1 MLKILRIFS
10 YYRKFRRQEKK
21 QVVFKKSCLG
31 KEFGRYNKVLV
42 VETTKCGYD
51 GITNVIKNYFLYQED
66 PEIQMDLVTINE
78 AVPELKTFL
87 EQKGRRNLSIALPES
102 KSAEI
107 CDEAAK
113 ILKEGG
119 YQIIHVHGCSGTMAV
134 EMLAAKLAGIKVRA
148 AHAHSTACT
157 HTTSDKILRPFF
169 LKWCNCRYAC
179 SDAAGKWL
187 YKGMPFSLISNGID
201 LEKFQYDPVVRER
214 LRNEYDLE
222 DKLVIGH
229 VGRFCEEKNH
239 KKILE
244 IAKEL
249 QKRHQKIKLV
259 FVGDG
264 PLKQETEEKAR
275 EDKLDVLFVGLSD
288 VVEQWLQAMD
298 VFVFPSLFEGLPLGL
313 VEAQAAGLP
322 CILSDRIASMTKII
336 DEVQFLKLEASDQVW
351 ADAVLKEAA
360 ENDRIKNQEKIKRRL
375 RTGILI

>member
-1 MLKILRIFS
+1 MI
-10 YYRKFRRQEKK
+10 
-21 QVVFKKSCLG
+21 
-31 KEFGRYNKVLV
+31 KVLV

-87 EQKGRRNLSIALPES
+87 EQKGRRNYQLPYRNRNPL
-102 KSAEI
+102 KYVMKLR
-107 CDEAAK
+107 K

-148 AHAHSTACT
+148 AHAHNTACT

-264 PLKQETEEKAR
+264 PLKQEIEEKAR
-275 EDKLDVLFVGLSD
+275 EDKLNVLFVGLSD

-360 ENDRIKNQEKIKRRL
+360 ENDRIKNQEKIKQQLRDRNFDIRL
-375 RTGILI
+375 NCKQLAKRYQELWRGVNK